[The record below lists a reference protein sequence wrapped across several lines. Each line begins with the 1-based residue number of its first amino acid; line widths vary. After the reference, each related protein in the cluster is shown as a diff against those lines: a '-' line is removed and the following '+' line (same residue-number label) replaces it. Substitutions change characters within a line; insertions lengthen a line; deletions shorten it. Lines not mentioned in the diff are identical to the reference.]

1 MEEIKELTEVY
12 KILNEFLNYIEN
24 EKAQTE
30 KERDERGE

>member
-12 KILNEFLNYIEN
+12 KILNEFLNYIEK